1 MGATLLDPLPPTT
14 PAARRRRRPHGACG
28 RVSWGGVFDE
38 TLRST
43 TPTKTHAWSTPAVR
57 THHPLCRDVRRR
69 RCRLESTR
77 PLRRPSLHPPFLR
90 VGSSPLLPPP
100 PPPRA
105 RELWTWA
112 SWTWATSA
120 AWTAWPSRRP
130 CFGVRRPWL
139 LSPFPCAA
147 PFCFCFLPSS
157 LLGCSFLRCCQTECW
172 LMLSAVSG
180 GGAGRGRVCRGGGRG
195 EWLALVVRS
204 VAYRLCLLRWTLAH
218 PVAHEP
224 FVTDSF

>member
-1 MGATLLDPLPPTT
+1 MT
-14 PAARRRRRPHGACG
+14 
-28 RVSWGGVFDE
+28 
-38 TLRST
+38 
-43 TPTKTHAWSTPAVR
+43 
-57 THHPLCRDVRRR
+57 R
-69 RCRLESTR
+69 RCAQR
-77 PLRRPSLHPPFLR
+77 PPPRRTPGLHPPSAPTTRCAGTSVAAGAAPSLPALCAAPRCTRPFCVLA
-90 VGSSPLLPPP
+90 LLPFSPP

-172 LMLSAVSG
+172 LRLSAVSG